1 MTEAAPIPTPCRGI
15 CRLGRDEVCD
25 GCGRTIGE
33 IVIWARLEPATRA
46 RVLARVA
53 AWVPREHSGGERG
66 P

>member
-1 MTEAAPIPTPCRGI
+1 M
-15 CRLGRDEVCD
+15 GRDEVCD